1 MHTVGTGDGGELVA
15 VGTAWS
21 QDGESNFL
29 VSGFREGQGH
39 SHPAG
44 EVVSSALTP
53 HSLFLSY
60 KRARRAQCVLPR
72 DEERWARQPE
82 LSNGAGRTGW
92 DRGVGGG
99 AVPSLR
105 GSEPTSI
112 GAKVLPTLQ
121 LRAFPS
127 CCPGAC
133 DCGAASCVNSML
145 MSVYV
150 YACVNMY
157 VRVCA
162 FHGFQLQSKNP
173 Q

>member
-1 MHTVGTGDGGELVA
+1 MGGSGNLHTVGTGDGGELVA

-92 DRGVGGG
+92 DRGVGGWGG
-99 AVPSLR
+99 AVPQGFRTHKHRSK
-105 GSEPTSI
+105 SVANPSI
-112 GAKVLPTLQ
+112 ESVSQLLPW
-121 LRAFPS
+121 
-127 CCPGAC
+127 C
-133 DCGAASCVNSML
+133 M
-145 MSVYV
+145 
-150 YACVNMY
+150 
-157 VRVCA
+157 
-162 FHGFQLQSKNP
+162 
-173 Q
+173 